1 MNHIANRPTA
11 TAFTLLLT
19 LTICASSAF
28 AQKEPALPKDLPVYG
43 PEKPLQTPDVKTTRL
58 DNGLTVWLVSKPG
71 FPKVALSVA
80 VRGGLAADPG
90 NLPGLSELLSKTI
103 DQGTRTRTA
112 KQIAQELQATGG
124 DLSANADKDRVEIS
138 TVVLS
143 SKVDGALHILADVL
157 QNATFPEAEVTL
169 AKRNLSD
176 SLEQREA
183 EPSFLA
189 GRARDRA
196 VFGKHPYHVTSPTRD
211 SVAASGPA
219 DLRGLYAQRFRPD
232 QSILVAVGD
241 FQNDKMLDTVKSV
254 FAAWKSPSSAPIAAV
269 PPPTATPEHV
279 VFIVPRP
286 GSVQTTIE
294 FGALAPS
301 RGDPDFAAVEV
312 ANAMYGGEFSSRLT
326 NNIREDKGYTY
337 SPYSYINPFQ
347 SSAEL
352 ISHADVRNEVTAPT
366 LNEMQYEL
374 NRLATTSP
382 TDEEM
387 SKARR
392 YLIGSEALRLQ
403 DRGSLAGRLST
414 LWIAGLPPEQIGI
427 YGEKIAHATVD
438 EVNAAAR
445 KYFAAY
451 HCVIVAVGEE
461 KVLREAVAP
470 LGLQIR
476 PLP

>member
-1 MNHIANRPTA
+1 MKLIANRPV
-11 TAFTLLLT
+11 TLLTFALAFV
-19 LTICASSAF
+19 ICASSAF
-28 AQKEPALPKDLPVYG
+28 AQKETALPKDLPAYG
-43 PEKPLQTPDVKTTRL
+43 PEKPLQTPNVKTAKL
-58 DNGLTVWLVSKPG
+58 ENGLTVWLVSEPG
-71 FPKVALSVA
+71 FPKVALAIA
-80 VRGGLAADPG
+80 VRGGLAADPA
-90 NLPGLSELLSKTI
+90 NLPGISELLSRTV

-112 KQIAQELQATGG
+112 KQIAQELQAAGG
-124 DLSANADKDRVEIS
+124 DLSANANKDRVEVS

-157 QNATFPEAEVTL
+157 QNAAFPEAEVTL
-169 AKRNLSD
+169 AKRNLTD

-189 GRARDRA
+189 GRARDRV
-196 VFGKHPYHVTSPTRD
+196 VFGDHPYHVTSPTRD
-211 SVAASGPA
+211 SVAASSPA

-232 QSILVAVGD
+232 QSVLVAVGD

-254 FAAWKSPSSAPIAAV
+254 FAAWKTPSSAPISAV
-269 PPPTATPEHV
+269 PPPTRTLEHV
-279 VFIVPRP
+279 MFIVPRP

-294 FGALAPS
+294 LGAFAPG
-301 RGDPDFAAVEV
+301 RGDADFAAVQV

-387 SKARR
+387 SKAKR

-403 DRGSLAGRLST
+403 DRGSLAGRLAT
-414 LWIAGLPPEQIGI
+414 LWIDGLPPEQIGI
-427 YGEKIAHATVD
+427 YGEKVAHTSVD

-451 HCVIVAVGEE
+451 HSVIVAVGEE
-461 KVLREAVAP
+461 KVIRDAVAP
-470 LGLQIR
+470 LGLEIR